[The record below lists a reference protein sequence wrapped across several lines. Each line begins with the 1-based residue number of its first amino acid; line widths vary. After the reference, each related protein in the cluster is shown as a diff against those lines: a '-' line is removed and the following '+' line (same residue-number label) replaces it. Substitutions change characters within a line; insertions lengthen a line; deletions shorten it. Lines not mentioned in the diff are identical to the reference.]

1 MTRAIAYP
9 SSSRSEGRLLTLVLG
24 LAILVT
30 LAPVA
35 RLFHEGLTAGG
46 GLNPGFLAE
55 VLAKPA
61 TRSALWHSLVT
72 AGLGTL
78 ISVLIGGVFAFL
90 VALTDLRRKAA
101 LVFCL
106 MIPMMI
112 PPQIT
117 ALSWT
122 QVMGPSSVFLKTL
135 GLAPPLGAPQPLYS
149 PGGIIL
155 LLGIQ
160 HTSIIFLTL
169 RAGLRAIPQDAV
181 EAARISGARGL
192 RIWWQVV
199 LPLTLPSLLG
209 GIAITFVTALG
220 NFGIP
225 AMLGIPAGYAT
236 LPTLIYQRLAGLG
249 TAVLA
254 EVAVLAMLIG
264 AVAIAGILLQRFF
277 QRRQRLHLTGP
288 GGRALMIPLGR
299 ARLPVEI
306 ALWLVI
312 AAILVLPMAGLLA
325 TSLVP
330 AYGVPLRLDTL
341 SLDGWHEALFRQPAT
356 RRAFVNSF
364 LLSAGAAAL
373 LGNRAAARLAMKQF
387 EGALADAEAAVKLDA
402 GWAKG
407 HFRRGQALAGLE
419 RWADARAAFEE
430 VLRIVSPV
438 HAFFR
443 TADCDTEVAGYPIPD
458 GAKIH
463 CCLGAANLDPEKWPE
478 TRIIFTDTETS
489 NWTWD
494 PVARQ
499 FFWHRFFSHQPDLN
513 FENPAVRE
521 AIHQLEDV
529 IAAEDTRRAA
539 KLCANYG
546 ITTRRISLHEHNEAS
561 RTPSILARLSRG
573 ETVAGVSDAGPPLI
587 SDSGSGVTQAVLD

>member
-373 LGNRAAARLAMKQF
+373 LMALCLPLAWLMERQKTRAGQLFDSLLDLPYALPGVVLAIAMILLLINLPFTEATLYGTIWIIFLAYLARFLAVMFRPVQSSLRQLDPAMDEAARAVGAPLWRRLRDIILPLSAPAAAA
-387 EGALADAEAAVKLDA
+387 GAILVFLTAFNELTVS
-402 GWAKG
+402 
-407 HFRRGQALAGLE
+407 ALLWSSG
-419 RWADARAAFEE
+419 
-430 VLRIVSPV
+430 
-438 HAFFR
+438 
-443 TADCDTEVAGYPIPD
+443 TET
-458 GAKIH
+458 
-463 CCLGAANLDPEKWPE
+463 LGVVIFNLD
-478 TRIIFTDTETS
+478 DS
-489 NWTWD
+489 
-494 PVARQ
+494 
-499 FFWHRFFSHQPDLN
+499 
-513 FENPAVRE
+513 
-521 AIHQLEDV
+521 
-529 IAAEDTRRAA
+529 
-539 KLCANYG
+539 
-546 ITTRRISLHEHNEAS
+546 
-561 RTPSILARLSRG
+561 G
-573 ETVAGVSDAGPPLI
+573 ETVMASAVAMTIVLVVMFLMAVIQLTSRHLPKGVVPWQS
-587 SDSGSGVTQAVLD
+587 